1 MDKERVKNLI
11 IETAKGRIKD
21 LEGMRKYFGD
31 EFVDEQIKFW
41 KQQIEEVSALET

>member
-11 IETAKGRIKD
+11 INTANQRIND

-31 EFVDEQIKFW
+31 EFVDEKIKFW
-41 KQQIEEVSALET
+41 KQQIKEVSALET